1 MKIAAPATV
10 ERASGAQSPR
20 PAWPRSALWV
30 ALWLGAIAVASGLDV
45 PLASRVYSS
54 GVYQTVKYSL
64 LFRAIKA
71 PGNVWAVPFLVLLVW
86 WLSRPSVAPAILVGA
101 TAAIAGL
108 FSTVVKW
115 SVGRGRPIA
124 HGLYNHFPFQP
135 HFFRNGLDGLFAPQH
150 NLSFPSGHTCLAF
163 AIAGALG
170 FLLPRYAAW
179 FFVLAALVGA
189 ERLLEGAHYLSDVL
203 AGGGLGVI
211 AAIVAAWL
219 YGRIAG
225 SRGATSE
232 E

>member
-1 MKIAAPATV
+1 MKIAASATV
-10 ERASGAQSPR
+10 ECASVAR
-20 PAWPRSALWV
+20 PAWPRPALWV
-30 ALWLGAIAVASGLDV
+30 ALWIGAIAVAGCLDAR
-45 PLASRVYSS
+45 LASRVYSS

-64 LFRAIKA
+64 LFRAIKT
-71 PGNVWAVPFLVLLVW
+71 PGNVWVLPFLVPLVW
-86 WLSRPSVAPAILVGA
+86 WLSRPSAAPAILLGA

-108 FSTVVKW
+108 FTTVGKW

-124 HGLYNHFPFQP
+124 NGLYNRYPFQP
-135 HFFRNGLDGLFAPQH
+135 HFFHNGLDGLFAAQH

-170 FLLPRYAAW
+170 VLLPRYAVW

-211 AAIVAAWL
+211 AAMVAARL
-219 YGRIAG
+219 CGRITG
-225 SRGATSE
+225 SRGATARSDV
-232 E
+232 